1 MYVQLRLH
9 WGTPEYSDRTCLRH
23 WDGPVGENVDYHR
36 QKKSVEKYFIAR
48 GYK

>member
-1 MYVQLRLH
+1 MYSTIWVQLY
-9 WGTPEYSDRTCLRH
+9 WQFLRH